1 MQALQTDVVGIAV
14 QEERGFDL
22 YSDNTAAGIALL
34 WAPHPFDKRSG
45 RMRRSID
52 IPLIN
57 NWFMEHAS
65 QVNTPPL
72 KRSVCCLPVHIA
84 QLTSLNAA
92 MFEVCI

>member
-1 MQALQTDVVGIAV
+1 M

-65 QVNTPPL
+65 QVKTPPFPHAAL
-72 KRSVCCLPVHIA
+72 LSARAQCSAHQSQCLSV
-84 QLTSLNAA
+84 
-92 MFEVCI
+92 